1 MIIERW
7 NNYTFGV
14 PLYKYISKK
23 KYYHICGDNPRVQL
37 QEVVLFGPY

>member
-14 PLYKYISKK
+14 PLFKYNK
-23 KYYHICGDNPRVQL
+23 
-37 QEVVLFGPY
+37 QEKNITIFVETT